1 MDASSKEEMQ
11 FRCQLANKLAAITAA
26 LGKFFKDG
34 RNEKQG
40 YSFVS

>member
-26 LGKFFKDG
+26 QKTIWNIAERL
-34 RNEKQG
+34 
-40 YSFVS
+40 